1 MPSCPLKAAIIGTGR
16 IGSLL
21 ERDALRSKPHSH
33 AGWYAAHPRVT
44 LVAGADTNP
53 ERLADFGADWQISSE
68 HLYGDHRELLAREK
82 PDLVS
87 ICAYATERVEMARAA
102 IEAGACGLWLE
113 KAVACS
119 LAQAADL
126 RELADRA
133 GVAIVV
139 NHMRRADPAWR
150 RVAEIVARGEL
161 GRLESVHVRFSGHFL
176 HTGTHAWDALDE
188 WCGPWAEVRCWKEE
202 QERRRAEAQ
211 TEAQERGNA
220 EAQAEAQ
227 GRRGAEAQTEA
238 QGRRGAEAQTEAQ
251 ERRSAE
257 AQAEAQRRRSAEAQ
271 ERDHVVGEYS
281 DWAAVPRGTPQS
293 MEAGSREPEAGSRE
307 PSSDPS
313 GLAHIVFENGVHA
326 FVSGSRKRYFTF
338 ECDLTFTAGRIQIG
352 NDVQRIWRPAAS
364 PRYEGFVELA
374 ESEESLAAASPPS
387 ILDALLGA
395 IDTGRDRLTSLDD
408 AIRALR
414 FGLGLVYAGRT
425 PGVALKADDLA
436 ADFRAESI

>member
-1 MPSCPLKAAIIGTGR
+1 MPPCPLKAAIIGTGR

-44 LVAGADTNP
+44 LVAGADTDP
-53 ERLADFGADWQISSE
+53 ERLADFGADWQISTD
-68 HLYGDHRELLAREK
+68 HLYADYRELLARER

-102 IEAGACGLWLE
+102 IDAGARGLWLE

-119 LAQAADL
+119 MAEAADL
-126 RELADRA
+126 RQLADRA

-150 RVAEIVARGEL
+150 RVAEIVAREEL

-188 WCGPWAEVRCWKEE
+188 WCGPWAEVRCWAEA
-202 QERRRAEAQ
+202 QERRSAEAQTEAQKRSSAEAQ
-211 TEAQERGNA
+211 TEAQE
-220 EAQAEAQ
+220 
-227 GRRGAEAQTEA
+227 
-238 QGRRGAEAQTEAQ
+238 RRGAEAQTEAQ
-251 ERRSAE
+251 ERSSAE
-257 AQAEAQRRRSAEAQ
+257 AQKDDGRRARPLAAP
-271 ERDHVVGEYS
+271 DHLVGEDS
-281 DWAAVPRGTPQS
+281 DWAAVPR
-293 MEAGSREPEAGSRE
+293 EPGAVSQE
-307 PSSDPS
+307 PNSDPS
-313 GLAHIVFENGVHA
+313 GLAHIVFANGVHA

-352 NDVQRIWRPAAS
+352 NDVQRIWRPAPS

-374 ESEESLAAASPPS
+374 DAGDRLETAVSGSL
-387 ILDALLGA
+387 LDEL
-395 IDTGRDRLTSLDD
+395 IDRVECGRDRLTSLDE
-408 AIRALR
+408 ATRALE
-414 FGLGLVYAGRT
+414 LGLAVVHAAGT
-425 PGVALKADDLA
+425 PGVAVAPGDLPRR
-436 ADFRAESI
+436 FRVESI

>member
-1 MPSCPLKAAIIGTGR
+1 VLRAAIIGTGR

-21 ERDALRSKPHSH
+21 ERDPLRSKPHSH

-44 LVAGADTNP
+44 LVAGADTDP
-53 ERLADFGADWQISSE
+53 ERLADFGADWRISSD
-68 HLYGDHRELLAREK
+68 HLYDDYRELLAREK

-102 IEAGACGLWLE
+102 IEAGALGLWLE

-119 LAQAADL
+119 MAEAAEL

-133 GVAIVV
+133 GVAIFV

-150 RVAEIVARGEL
+150 RVAEIVAREEL

-202 QERRRAEAQ
+202 QKSRRAEEQ
-211 TEAQERGNA
+211 TEAQGRRS
-220 EAQAEAQ
+220 AEAQ
-227 GRRGAEAQTEA
+227 GRRGAEAQTED
-238 QGRRGAEAQTEAQ
+238 QESRRVDAE
-251 ERRSAE
+251 S
-257 AQAEAQRRRSAEAQ
+257 
-271 ERDHVVGEYS
+271 G
-281 DWAAVPRGTPQS
+281 WAAVPR
-293 MEAGSREPEAGSRE
+293 EPEAPHREPRAESRE
-307 PSSDPS
+307 ADPSGPQPAAGSLQPNSDLS

-338 ECDLTFTAGRIQIG
+338 ECDLTFTEGRIQIG
-352 NDVQRIWRPAAS
+352 NDVQRIWRPAPS

-374 ESEESLAAASPPS
+374 ESTESLNAPAPASL
-387 ILDALLGA
+387 LDALLIA
-395 IDTGRDRLTSLDD
+395 IDTGQEKLVPLDE
-408 AIRALR
+408 ATRALN
-414 FGLGLVYAGRT
+414 LGLAIVRA
-425 PGVALKADDLA
+425 
-436 ADFRAESI
+436 AESPGNSITPADLSRQFHVASV

>member
-1 MPSCPLKAAIIGTGR
+1 MPPCPLKAAIIGTGR

-44 LVAGADTNP
+44 LVAGADTDP
-53 ERLADFGADWQISSE
+53 ERLADFGADWQISPE
-68 HLYGDHRELLAREK
+68 HLHADYRELLARER

-102 IEAGACGLWLE
+102 IEAGVRGLWLE

-119 LAQAADL
+119 MAEAAEL

-150 RVAEIVARGEL
+150 RVAEIVAREEL

-188 WCGPWAEVRCWKEE
+188 WCGPWAEVRCWPEG
-202 QERRRAEAQ
+202 Q
-211 TEAQERGNA
+211 TEAQ
-220 EAQAEAQ
+220 
-227 GRRGAEAQTEA
+227 T
-238 QGRRGAEAQTEAQ
+238 
-251 ERRSAE
+251 RRSAE
-257 AQAEAQRRRSAEAQ
+257 AQTGAQKSRRGEEQ
-271 ERDHVVGEYS
+271 EDDHLVDDESG
-281 DWAAVPRGTPQS
+281 WAAVPRGTPQNA
-293 MEAGSREPEAGSRE
+293 EAVSREPTAEGRGPA
-307 PSSDPS
+307 SDPS

-338 ECDLTFTAGRIQIG
+338 ECDLTFTEGRIQIG
-352 NDVQRIWRPAAS
+352 NDVQRIWRPAPS

-374 ESEESLAAASPPS
+374 ESSERLEAPVPASL
-387 ILDALLGA
+387 LDALLTA
-395 IDTGRDRLTSLDD
+395 IETGQHRLTSLDD
-408 AIRALR
+408 AIRALHL
-414 FGLGLVYAGRT
+414 GLGVVLASHQLGRVT
-425 PGVALKADDLA
+425 ASRDILST
-436 ADFRAESI
+436 FRVESV